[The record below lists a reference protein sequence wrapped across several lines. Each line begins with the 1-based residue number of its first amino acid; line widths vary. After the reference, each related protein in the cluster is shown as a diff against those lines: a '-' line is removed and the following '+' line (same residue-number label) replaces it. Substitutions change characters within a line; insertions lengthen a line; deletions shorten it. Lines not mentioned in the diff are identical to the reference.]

1 MGLLCIGLCLGGGG
15 CFRFYFWGFVGFIVR
30 VGISGV
36 NDSFKERIYLVDWA
50 THCGC

>member
-30 VGISGV
+30 VGVRGDFREWVFLGYGV
-36 NDSFKERIYLVDWA
+36 
-50 THCGC
+50 THCEC